1 MKVLNIKE
9 NPDGSA
15 DMTYELNF
23 KDMKLFKKLAKDSDK
38 EFSDRFCNK
47 IILKSI
53 KDMIKRETSLNR
65 LSKNYVVSNLGPIL
79 PSKKQFPVTVKVKKI
94 VKGKPSKC

>member
-53 KDMIKRETSLNR
+53 KK
-65 LSKNYVVSNLGPIL
+65 
-79 PSKKQFPVTVKVKKI
+79 
-94 VKGKPSKC
+94 